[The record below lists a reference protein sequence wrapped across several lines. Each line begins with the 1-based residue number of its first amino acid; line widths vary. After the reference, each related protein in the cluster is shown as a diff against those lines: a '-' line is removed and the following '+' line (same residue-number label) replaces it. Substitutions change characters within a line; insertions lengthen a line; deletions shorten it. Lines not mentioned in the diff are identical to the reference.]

1 MQRLPVIQLPALLD
15 MERKVPSR
23 ESPRRLSAKPGRG
36 TEMKKLA
43 RPLGVVAAD
52 SDKDSGFSDGS
63 SECLSSAEQMESED
77 VVSALGWS
85 REDKLRQNAR
95 AANHAFPTLSPMVV
109 MKNVLVKQVRR
120 HVHPEPLQMS
130 F

>member
-1 MQRLPVIQLPALLD
+1 VETILFSKLEAWSTEPTEKLWLKWVRLVFFALIFLIIWLTPFTLQVMTSYVIIVFHRVIHMQRLPVIQLPALLD

-52 SDKDSGFSDGS
+52 SDKDSGFSG
-63 SECLSSAEQMESED
+63 
-77 VVSALGWS
+77 
-85 REDKLRQNAR
+85 
-95 AANHAFPTLSPMVV
+95 
-109 MKNVLVKQVRR
+109 
-120 HVHPEPLQMS
+120 
-130 F
+130 